1 MSRAVYPGSFD
12 PVTNGHID
20 VINRAAAV
28 FDEVIVAVVRNP
40 NKDPLFSLEEREQ
53 MIHDCTRHLPNV
65 KVGRFSGLLVSYVQE
80 QQATVI
86 IKGLRAISDFEY
98 EFQMALM
105 NRKQNPRIETL
116 FMMTSSRYSYLSSSM
131 VKEVLRLGGCIRDLV
146 PPLVEERMRERI
158 STMPPGD
165 QVQTTEAMIG
175 GREDQ
180 QAKEH

>member
-12 PVTNGHID
+12 PVTNGHVD
-20 VINRAAAV
+20 VIRRAAVV

-40 NKDPLFSLEEREQ
+40 NKNPLLPLEEREELIRGC
-53 MIHDCTRHLPNV
+53 IHDLPNV
-65 KVGRFSGLLVSYVQE
+65 TVDRFSGLLVNYVQS
-80 QQATVI
+80 QRANVI

-105 NRKQNPRIETL
+105 NRKQNPRVETL

-146 PPLVEERMRERI
+146 PPAVEARMRELI
-158 STMPPGD
+158 PNIAPA
-165 QVQTTEAMIG
+165 VHEL
-175 GREDQ
+175 E
-180 QAKEH
+180 